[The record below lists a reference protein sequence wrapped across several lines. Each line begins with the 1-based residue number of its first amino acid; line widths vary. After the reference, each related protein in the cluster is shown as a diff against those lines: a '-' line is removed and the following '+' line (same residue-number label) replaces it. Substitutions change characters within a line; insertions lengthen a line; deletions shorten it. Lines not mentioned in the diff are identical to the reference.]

1 MLYNRFIP
9 VILAGLLAIILL
21 PGICFSSGPPGEGY
35 VTTGDGVRLFYKIVG
50 QGATTLVVVHGGP
63 GNTMDSI
70 LPDFKPLAEHFRII
84 YYDQRG
90 CGRSTLVLEENR
102 LTIARHVKDLEAIR
116 LHFNLDKLDMIGNSW
131 GGLLASYYAVQYPD
145 NINRL
150 VLLSPVS
157 PSIRLLQASVG
168 FIQQRIPESRRSR
181 LQLLSIPAMW
191 IKSNDPRE
199 TCREFFDIIKP
210 VYFPD
215 MTRAQLMKGELCGGP
230 VQAVR
235 LQKLVNERTW
245 QALGDWNILPALDV
259 VRAPV
264 LVIHGSNDM
273 IPVKSS
279 VTWSETFPNS
289 RLLIIKDSGHM
300 THVEQPQ
307 TFFRA
312 MQTFF
317 QGSWP
322 KAAVNV
328 RGADNL
334 DDGESPLPAIIGN

>member
-1 MLYNRFIP
+1 MLHKRIIP
-9 VILAGLLAIILL
+9 AILVFLLATVLL
-21 PGICFSSGPPGEGY
+21 PWTGFSARLEEGY
-35 VTTGDGVRLFYKIVG
+35 VTTDDGVRLFYKVVG

-70 LPDFKPLAEHFRII
+70 LPDFKPLAEQFRII

-90 CGRSTLVLEENR
+90 CGRSTLVLEKNR
-102 LTIARHVKDLEAIR
+102 LTMARHVKDLEAIR

-131 GGLLASYYAVQYPD
+131 GGLLAGYYAVQYPE
-145 NINRL
+145 NIDRL
-150 VLLSPVS
+150 VLLSPAS

-191 IKSNDPRE
+191 TKSRNPRE

-215 MTRAQLMKGELCGGP
+215 MTRAPLMKGELCGGP

-245 QALGDWNILPALDV
+245 QALGDWNILPSLHV
-259 VRAPV
+259 VQAPV
-264 LVIHGSNDM
+264 LVVHGSNDM

-279 VTWSETFPNS
+279 ATWSETFPNS
-289 RLLIIKDSGHM
+289 RLLIIEDSGHM

-307 TFFRA
+307 KFFNAVR
-312 MQTFF
+312 TFF

-322 KAAVNV
+322 PGAVDV
-328 RGADNL
+328 RGEKKVD
-334 DDGESPLPAIIGN
+334 EVFSPAPGPN